1 MRFWFIHS
9 GEVSIRE
16 QIVTQV
22 TLGCQA
28 HASLREGFISIPIR
42 LAEHIGS
49 SNQRDG

>member
-22 TLGCQA
+22 TLGILSEELA
-28 HASLREGFISIPIR
+28 PGERLPSTREPQRLFI
-42 LAEHIGS
+42 
-49 SNQRDG
+49 DK